1 MKILLNGAEFKCA
14 ERATIQEL
22 LLQLNFSPAA
32 IVVERNKSIV
42 PRSEY
47 SKTVLS
53 EGDSLLLIQVVGG
66 G

>member
-1 MKILLNGAEFKCA
+1 MKILLNSAEFNCA
-14 ERATIQEL
+14 ERVTIEEL
-22 LLQLNFSPAA
+22 IIQLNFSPAA

-53 EGDSLLLIQVVGG
+53 EGDSVLLIQVVGG